1 MQAQGY
7 RNKFLFIDN
16 AHIMEI
22 DNLQRTVNQAVK
34 HPEAIMRL
42 DSPWDQETNSLGHI
56 NVLYDEQ
63 EGIFKMWYCV
73 SHYAGEAHDGTSR
86 LAYATSTDGIHWE
99 KPIMN
104 LVEVNGS
111 TENNYILPNISVCP
125 AIIIDPSD
133 IPERRYKMIFYLA
146 GMEMTWAGF
155 HIPLNLAYSAN
166 GIHWHRP
173 VHVNPVLRGISD
185 SCFSLIYDIDRRK
198 YILFTRR
205 VPNLPRDISLYESYD
220 LVNWE
225 DMGRVLVGGD
235 EHDPAE
241 MYNFYYMAPFRYD
254 KFFLSMLSTQYTSP
268 ISESY
273 DSYNRPPDY
282 PDTMLGKVDIQL
294 TYSRDGRTWSRPP
307 VEARAVVPCGPQGS
321 LDSEAVYPA
330 QNPIVKDG
338 QTWIYYHTQLNRHS
352 WWDIWE
358 KWEHTKSSRERS
370 FGMLATMPEDH
381 WISLDAGSK
390 SGSLLTK
397 AMSVNLTGEILI
409 NADARG
415 GTVEAELITPFGQ
428 IVEGFGRRDCI
439 AITSDGK
446 DQPLRWNNG
455 GKVID
460 MTKEHRGGLC
470 FKFYLKNAKLYSF
483 TVIEPDDERKL
494 AQYWA
499 NARWCEVIKHK
510 SDNWDRLST
519 EMAKGLPPHGGPG
532 PERGQEKPGE
542 MVVE

>member
-1 MQAQGY
+1 MDFQ
-7 RNKFLFIDN
+7 L
-16 AHIMEI
+16 
-22 DNLQRTVNQAVK
+22 T
-34 HPEAIMRL
+34 
-42 DSPWDQETNSLGHI
+42 
-56 NVLYDEQ
+56 
-63 EGIFKMWYCV
+63 
-73 SHYAGEAHDGTSR
+73 
-86 LAYATSTDGIHWE
+86 
-99 KPIMN
+99 
-104 LVEVNGS
+104 
-111 TENNYILPNISVCP
+111 
-125 AIIIDPSD
+125 
-133 IPERRYKMIFYLA
+133 
-146 GMEMTWAGF
+146 
-155 HIPLNLAYSAN
+155 
-166 GIHWHRP
+166 
-173 VHVNPVLRGISD
+173 
-185 SCFSLIYDIDRRK
+185 FSL
-198 YILFTRR
+198 
-205 VPNLPRDISLYESYD
+205 
-220 LVNWE
+220 
-225 DMGRVLVGGD
+225 
-235 EHDPAE
+235 
-241 MYNFYYMAPFRYD
+241 
-254 KFFLSMLSTQYTSP
+254 
-268 ISESY
+268 
-273 DSYNRPPDY
+273 
-282 PDTMLGKVDIQL
+282 
-294 TYSRDGRTWSRPP
+294 DGRTLSRPP

-338 QTWIYYHTQLNRHS
+338 QTWIYYQTQLNRHS

-358 KWEHTKSSRERS
+358 KWEHTKSSRERA

-397 AMSVNLTGEILI
+397 AMSVNLTGEILV

-499 NARWCEVIKHK
+499 NARWCEIIKHK
-510 SDNWDRLST
+510 SDNWGRLST